1 MLRAFEFCGKPG
13 VWGRPALPRQ
23 TVLAGALLT
32 SFGLA
37 AANPALADDNESL
50 TAALGALL
58 LTHNAALTVSIFSP
72 DPFIN
77 IPATAVTFGTN
88 LALKDTRAVFV
99 TPADWADL
107 PNSGDSC
114 FYTFQ
119 LPQAAASYSNLLG
132 LVNLEQVPDQWG
144 DLTRSGQKVQVT
156 HANTSV
162 DVRVVNHHIRPGP
175 SPQQVQLPA
184 GRHTMSW
191 RAETQISDAFD
202 IYLPLV
208 LLGFNAGYYG
218 ASWADQGATAT
229 RQLFRLNKAKRRLV
243 NVAIQ
248 LGAFA
253 EGQLD
258 ILGTR
263 TTVTH
268 EREQEITVYKIRP
281 PQISTDQKV
290 MTLEATDFGGVS
302 YARVAD
308 QLRATIQASDPCG
321 LPFTLA
327 NDAEPLLN
335 MGSNT
340 ITWTVS
346 DTGPLL
352 GGGFNSIDQ
361 VQHVIVEDTQAPI
374 LVAPPGRVIEAP
386 TGLNADEVILGAPRV
401 VDLADPAPAVS
412 HDGPAFYSLNSRSP
426 ITWTATDAS
435 GNSSQAD
442 QLITIKAPGTNTA
455 PTVNNVAANTL
466 TSQPVDIVLTGSDPD
481 FLDGRFDPLHF
492 RIDRRPAH
500 GEFVAPLLPFFI
512 EDYRTQPGGPY
523 GEPFL
528 EASNKRLW
536 LHENVCVPL
545 GGLPFNQRIRRDWVH
560 EPQFVHVTDEGLSVM
575 IDYYF
580 RCVPGD
586 VSRNKRISFW
596 DADGEYIRQ
605 VGYTGTNNT
614 FVVDQ
619 DSFLYTL
626 SRIGAGTSTELNIS
640 QSMDSINPDNPS
652 IGGNGWRIN
661 QFSATNPELGLSDF
675 VEAARL
681 SYARIDT
688 RQGLLYVTDRRRVFV
703 FDVFEDLNNGEPTF
717 NNLMYLQYRG
727 ALYDG
732 ERFLCTTGGNWGNN
746 WTGFAMDVDP
756 EGNLYVADSCS
767 ARIHKFTP
775 STRDAEGQVVLGEH
789 VGWMGRCETSTNN
802 ACDEDKQI
810 SKGYSCTDNTCS
822 LNPDQGWYGT
832 ANGQFRGLQFIAL
845 DPNGVLYATD
855 AGEPDAGG
863 RVQRFA
869 SDGSFGGEARSTGT
883 GINQGDQPGF
893 ILGNLGTVRAV
904 SVNSTQFFVVDQEES
919 FVHVFETSPLKD
931 ITDDSVTVTYV
942 SNFNFHSDTDSFQF
956 IASDGLADSNV
967 GTALINVARNFRA
980 PIAHDQSVETLEDV
994 PLEITLTADDPDGIL
1009 GVDFNGLDI
1018 LSYQIIE
1025 APQHGTLS
1033 LVSSDNATTTMTYT
1047 PDPDYYGIDQFVFV
1061 ANDGVDDSEPA
1072 TVDIEVIYVDDPPRV
1087 TALSVPPRIGLGF
1100 PATISGEFEDDGAT
1114 GYTTSLTA
1122 GDGSPALIKGRVNDD
1137 DPDNPFIEDVLLIE
1151 PPQGR
1156 GMGRAIAQHVYTAEG
1171 PWMIDWCVADQLGRE
1186 DCKQLTVEP
1195 EPLVSLGVR
1204 LPGDHGEIPPEPVQ
1218 AGESFFID
1226 VAVGNLQPDGVAG
1239 LIAQSITMTG
1249 TIEGAGVTLI
1259 GASEVS
1265 CQISADGLNIS
1276 CDFGDFQVGEERIVR
1291 LFFASDS
1298 GNVDH
1303 ILASLDLSFSTDSPA
1318 VNEIMSVSAVRVI
1331 QSVIGIFRD
1340 RYELE

>member
-1 MLRAFEFCGKPG
+1 M
-13 VWGRPALPRQ
+13 
-23 TVLAGALLT
+23 AGALLACV
-32 SFGLA
+32 GLT
-37 AANPALADDNESL
+37 AANSVPADDNVDL
-50 TAALGALL
+50 AILHAALMTAHNSALL
-58 LTHNAALTVSIFSP
+58 VSFFSP
-72 DPFIN
+72 EPLAKIS
-77 IPATAVTFGTN
+77 ASAVTYGTN
-88 LALKDTRAVFV
+88 LGLKESRAVFV
-99 TPADWADL
+99 TPNDWSSM
-107 PNSGDSC
+107 PNSADGC
-114 FYTFQ
+114 TFDFT
-119 LPQAAASYSNLLG
+119 LPQAEASYSNFLG
-132 LVNLEQVPDQWG
+132 YIDFRQVPEDWG
-144 DLTRSGQKVQVT
+144 QLTSSGEVWVS
-156 HANTSV
+156 HRNTGVEVSV
-162 DVRVVNHHIRPGP
+162 AHPRITPGQ
-175 SPQQVQLPA
+175 SPQQVRLPSGTHA
-184 GRHTMSW
+184 MKW

-202 IYLPLV
+202 VILPGV
-208 LLGFNAGYYG
+208 LLGFNIGYYG
-218 ASWADQGATAT
+218 ANWAAQGQTVARQIFLQQKSRRFVVQAAITAG
-229 RQLFRLNKAKRRLV
+229 
-243 NVAIQ
+243 AI
-248 LGAFA
+248 AD
-253 EGQLD
+253 GQLD

-263 TTVTH
+263 TTATH
-268 EREQEITVYKIRP
+268 ERDQVITIYKQRP
-281 PQISTDQKV
+281 PEISTDQEV
-290 MTLEATDFGGVS
+290 MTLQATDFGGVS

-308 QLRATIQASDPCG
+308 QLRATIQASDPCDR
-321 LPFTLA
+321 PFTLSNNA
-327 NDAEPLLN
+327 GRLLE

-340 ITWTVS
+340 ITWTIS
-346 DTGPLL
+346 DTGPRP
-352 GGGFNSIDQ
+352 GGGGHSDEVIQ
-361 VQHVIVEDTQAPI
+361 TVIVEDTQAPI

-412 HDGPAFYSLNSRSP
+412 HDGPAFYPLNSRSP

-455 PTVNNVAANTL
+455 PMVTNVTASTL

-481 FLDGRFDPLHF
+481 FLDGRYDPLSF
-492 RIDRRPAH
+492 RISQRPAH

-528 EASNKRLW
+528 QAVNQRNW
-536 LHENVCVPL
+536 LNENVC
-545 GGLPFNQRIRRDWVH
+545 PFGPILRDWVH

-575 IDYYF
+575 IDFYF
-580 RCVPGD
+580 SCGPGG
-586 VSRNKRISFW
+586 VSRDKRISFW

-605 VGYTGTNNT
+605 VGYTGSNNT

-626 SRIGAGTSTELNIS
+626 RRVGTGTGTTLDITQSLN
-640 QSMDSINPDNPS
+640 SINPDNPT
-652 IGGNGWRIN
+652 IGGNTWRIN

-703 FDVFEDLNNGEPTF
+703 FDVFEDLNNGVPTS
-717 NNLMYLQYRG
+717 NNLMHLAYRG

-732 ERFLCTTGGNWGNN
+732 DRFLCTTDGNWGNN
-746 WTGFAMDVDP
+746 WTGFAMDVDL
-756 EGNLYVADSCS
+756 EGYLYIADSCS

-802 ACDEDKQI
+802 ACDEDAQT
-810 SKGYSCTDNTCS
+810 SKGYSCTDDTCS
-822 LNPDQGWYGT
+822 LSPDQGWNGT
-832 ANGQFRGLQFIAL
+832 DNGQFRDLEFIAL

-904 SVNSTQFFVVDQEES
+904 SVNSTHFFVVDQEES

-942 SNFNFHSDTDSFQF
+942 SNFNFHGDTDSFQF

-1151 PPQGR
+1151 PAQGR

-1249 TIEGAGVTLI
+1249 TIEGAGVTFI

-1303 ILASLDLSFSTDSPA
+1303 ILATLDLSFSTDSPA